1 MCLPIHMTKERDAQ
15 QQTLAVQN
23 HEIEEL
29 EKKVK
34 YLTEELEKEK
44 QMLFSVQK
52 VRMQQK
58 TLDYLSNIKKT
69 FPFHVSRYYVKERDE
84 QQQTF
89 VAAMGELEK
98 QVKSGSK
105 ELEMEKQKLL
115 SVQEVGIYGTEKY
128 ANVTPY

>member
-1 MCLPIHMTKERDAQ
+1 MTKERDAQ

-58 TLDYLSNIKKT
+58 TLDYLSNNKKT
-69 FPFHVSRYYVKERDE
+69 FP
-84 QQQTF
+84 
-89 VAAMGELEK
+89 
-98 QVKSGSK
+98 
-105 ELEMEKQKLL
+105 
-115 SVQEVGIYGTEKY
+115 
-128 ANVTPY
+128 